1 MSDIIYPT
9 IDLFIYDLKNSLN
22 STDEENRQREA
33 YFYSKLPENI
43 NLVDPD
49 IDIEYLDLL
58 PIDITFDFTNSD
70 KNLEGYYYPVRLN
83 DTYGL
88 QIDCSID
95 NLTEPKPLDSFAI
108 IKEEIE
114 EKLQGKPAT
123 IGQTWML
130 SGCLPKNSEKSP
142 EEIAKFCYNL
152 FLENGNFAQDL
163 QKRKGSLFAGE
174 IFELSQYKPDQEVN
188 IHIII
193 IIYPNLQSMEK
204 AASLYSD
211 WLGLFSYKHKIL
223 FAYTQSRFI
232 KKRLVKY
239 YQTIEQNKKNI
250 NKDKKLNT
258 EKKLEEV
265 ENILETYIIDL
276 PQLNFQKQILDINL
290 INYRTRLEIIN
301 NKILESDKLEFLNQF
316 SQLSEEKYKLQI
328 EKDSEN
334 MELGLRLL
342 ESNINIIRSQIE
354 AEKAKSDRIF
364 QNIVTVVGTG
374 TALMSLID
382 DDGKKCQTV
391 IEVIPEPLNPFI
403 EQLCSNNLVKIIAFP
418 ILTIVILGCL
428 GLGLKAIFTQLYR
441 DR

>member
-1 MSDIIYPT
+1 M
-9 IDLFIYDLKNSLN
+9 
-22 STDEENRQREA
+22 TDSVE
-33 YFYSKLPENI
+33 PE
-43 NLVDPD
+43 
-49 IDIEYLDLL
+49 
-58 PIDITFDFTNSD
+58 
-70 KNLEGYYYPVRLN
+70 
-83 DTYGL
+83 
-88 QIDCSID
+88 
-95 NLTEPKPLDSFAI
+95 
-108 IKEEIE
+108 
-114 EKLQGKPAT
+114 
-123 IGQTWML
+123 
-130 SGCLPKNSEKSP
+130 
-142 EEIAKFCYNL
+142 
-152 FLENGNFAQDL
+152 
-163 QKRKGSLFAGE
+163 
-174 IFELSQYKPDQEVN
+174 
-188 IHIII
+188 
-193 IIYPNLQSMEK
+193 
-204 AASLYSD
+204 
-211 WLGLFSYKHKIL
+211 
-223 FAYTQSRFI
+223 
-232 KKRLVKY
+232 
-239 YQTIEQNKKNI
+239 NI